1 MAIKKKV
8 TYSVSYIAGTDT
20 LSTKLN
26 SILEDIVGLILS
38 HNSGLSI
45 LDTITYGSE
54 RMAGAPLFSGGTSGL
69 YSDAYNNR
77 YYQSDVVFIGTNE
90 DNVCLSLGFF
100 DGNLI
105 VAMNMTPKVEKEYT
119 DNWAA
124 LGGGSYVKMY
134 AIGKASRFFTSA
146 NAMLGNYA
154 IPYTIANNT
163 ITLSVIYWNG
173 DYSKGYSFVNGAEQS
188 DGVDLVIFPTNE
200 GNNTSGI
207 GAVIWPYGTINAY
220 RNRIP
225 GIINIFSFS
234 ENLSN
239 NKPEA
244 IVTSSPSSNPPVYA
258 IPVRQHVNA
267 RYDWRLWNNCQNNS
281 DYSFSSHKLFMG
293 IHTLGA
299 ANGKDADIFM
309 DNPIDQLRINSTWDT
324 DNPDSF
330 LSPLMTSYNLPY
342 LTPGTAYVRKMRV
355 PGWNPEC
362 KGEIYLLWSPV
373 VSAYQSGDIV
383 EVGSKSYAIITEGA
397 VCWAARVS

>member
-26 SILEDIVGLILS
+26 SILSDIVGLILS

-54 RMAGAPLFSGGTSGL
+54 RMTGAPLFSGGTSGL

-77 YYQSDVVFIGTNE
+77 HYQSDVVFIGTNE

-119 DNWAA
+119 DNWSTM
-124 LGGGSYVKMY
+124 GGGSYVKLY
-134 AIGKASRFFTSA
+134 AIGKASRFFTNAS
-146 NAMLGNYA
+146 AMLGNYA

-163 ITLSVIYWNG
+163 IAMSVIYWNS

-188 DGVDLVIFPTNE
+188 DGVDLVIFPTDD

-207 GAVIWPYGTINAY
+207 GAAIWPYGTINAY
-220 RNRIP
+220 RNIIP
-225 GIINIFSFS
+225 TIINVFSFS

-244 IVTSSPSSNPPVYA
+244 IDTASPYSYPPIYA
-258 IPVRQHVNA
+258 VSVRQQVNA
-267 RYDWRLWNNCQNNS
+267 RYDWRSWNNCANNT
-281 DYSFSSHKLFMG
+281 DFSFSSHKLFMCM
-293 IHTLGA
+293 HTLGA
-299 ANGKDADIFM
+299 ANGKSG
-309 DNPIDQLRINSTWDT
+309 DNSIPYPIDQPKVNLTWDT
-324 DNPDSF
+324 ASPDSF

-342 LTPGTAYVRKMRV
+342 LTPGTAYVRKMRI
-355 PGWNPEC
+355 PGWNPNC

-373 VSAYQSGDIV
+373 TTEYSSGDIV
-383 EVGSKSYAIITEGA
+383 EIGNKQYAIITPGA